1 MSSRLPPLNPLRAF
15 EATARRL
22 SVTEAAR
29 ELHVTHSAV
38 SHQIRALESTLGV
51 KLFFREAGRLQLTP
65 EGAAFLPSISKA
77 FDTIA
82 EASARV
88 RHPSTEGDLSI
99 SCVPGLLSFWLVP
112 NIREF
117 IEQFPNVR
125 LRVTPSNDTTDLH
138 SRASDICIRYGD
150 GNWSGLSVKLLST
163 LSLFPVC
170 SPALVN
176 DRPLRDVSDLIDH
189 VLLHGDEGREWKSWL
204 TACDALYLSRCR
216 HHFLSDAHLAVEAA
230 TFGSGIA
237 LGDTITT
244 SHLLETGRLVM
255 PFDMAIPASQ
265 SFFVICRNEVK
276 STPLVRAFTD
286 WLYSLIQRTENRPS
300 PVQRQRPRK
309 RGYGAA
315 KVSRQPV
322 SI

>member
-1 MSSRLPPLNPLRAF
+1 M
-15 EATARRL
+15 
-22 SVTEAAR
+22 TEAAR

-51 KLFFREAGRLQLTP
+51 KLFFRDAGRLHLTP

-112 NIREF
+112 NLREF
-117 IEQFPNVR
+117 IEQFPGVR
-125 LRVTPSNDTTDLH
+125 LRVAPSNDITSVH
-138 SRASDICIRYGD
+138 SRAFDICIRYGD
-150 GNWSGLSVKLLST
+150 GNWSGLSANLLST

-170 SPALVN
+170 SPSLVN
-176 DRPLRDVSDLIDH
+176 DRPLRDIPDLINH
-189 VLLHGDEGREWKSWL
+189 VLLHGDEGREWQSWL
-204 TACDALYLSRCR
+204 TACDAQYLSRCR
-216 HHFLSDAHLAVEAA
+216 HHFLSDAHLAVEAS
-230 TFGSGIA
+230 TFGGGIA

-255 PFDMAIPASQ
+255 PFDMAIPAAH
-265 SFFVICRNEVK
+265 SFYVICRNEVK

-286 WLYSLIQRTENRPS
+286 WLYSLIERTDNRSS
-300 PVQRQRPRK
+300 PVQRHRPKK
-309 RGYGAA
+309 RGPRSTLRLQQPAA
-315 KVSRQPV
+315 VSLG
-322 SI
+322 